1 MIIVDDGSTDSSVD
15 IIKGKIKSANYNIQ
29 LLKKENS
36 GPGAARNMGIEQSSG
51 DIIVFIDSDCEADS
65 RWLETIINSYESKK
79 FDAFGGP
86 DASKTDYSLLQR
98 AISFSMTSFLTT
110 GGLRGHSNHSLARF
124 YPRSHNMG
132 MTRSLYN
139 KVGGFGPLRHGQDIE
154 LSHRI
159 YKSGANVL
167 HIPEAIVYHRR
178 RTTLSKFFK
187 QVFNWGVARVNL
199 GKKNRAML
207 EPLHFA
213 PSIVTVIAFV
223 ITYYFFRDPIR
234 NGPLF
239 ELGLGFLMFV
249 SGVGCWY
256 LKDIRGFFLLLL
268 VIPVQIFGYGLGFI
282 LAFIYRFI
290 FRKGEWSGFTKRYY

>member
-1 MIIVDDGSTDSSVD
+1 MIIVDDGSTDSSID

-29 LLKKENS
+29 LLKQENS
-36 GPGAARNMGIEQSSG
+36 GPGAARNMGIEQSNG

-139 KVGGFGPLRHGQDIE
+139 KVGGFGSLRHGQDIE

-268 VIPVQIFGYGLGFI
+268 VIPVQIF
-282 LAFIYRFI
+282 
-290 FRKGEWSGFTKRYY
+290 